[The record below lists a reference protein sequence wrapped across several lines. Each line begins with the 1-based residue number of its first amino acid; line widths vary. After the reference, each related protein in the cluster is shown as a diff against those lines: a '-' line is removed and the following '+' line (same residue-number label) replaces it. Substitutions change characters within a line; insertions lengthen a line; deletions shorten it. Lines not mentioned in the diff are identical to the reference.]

1 MSRRGAPS
9 ITIKEMDDDHI
20 KFILKNTD
28 TSVANALRRVMI
40 SEVPTMAID
49 LVEFQNNTSVLH
61 DEFIAHR
68 LGLIPLVS
76 NRVEKFNYT
85 RECECIGS
93 CPKCSVAFSL
103 NVKSTEGPMYVTSN
117 DIKLKQRHP
126 DDSDAVYPIDARPN
140 GIVIVKLQKNQ
151 EIAFDAIAKKG
162 VGKEH
167 AKWSPACGVR
177 ILHYP
182 YFRNLIV
189 QQHQQKHKID

>member
-85 RECECIGS
+85 RVCIFAIS
-93 CPKCSVAFSL
+93 IKFSL
-103 NVKSTEGPMYVTSN
+103 ILINHKGMRMYRF
-117 DIKLKQRHP
+117 LP
-126 DDSDAVYPIDARPN
+126 
-140 GIVIVKLQKNQ
+140 
-151 EIAFDAIAKKG
+151 
-162 VGKEH
+162 
-167 AKWSPACGVR
+167 
-177 ILHYP
+177 
-182 YFRNLIV
+182 
-189 QQHQQKHKID
+189 